1 MNLSLLQQ
9 ATTPRPPAPTSF
21 LGTSN
26 WSKSPPVSQRL
37 FNGTNGVPLT
47 WPRILEE
54 FKASVERYRRS
65 ITGDDRGDFVR
76 RVEDISDHL
85 RLILAAGSGTTDDHF
100 GNPSA
105 IMSNRFL
112 YPHYREI
119 MAKFPK
125 LVLSSHAAA
134 RDFATPELR
143 QKCQQEAEEMLNAVY
158 GYVEV
163 ARQQQGED
171 IPRLFPG
178 FVDNQHVGGAWRN
191 NNRLSIQSASDISG
205 GRQSDEV
212 SVLDPSAPLDKTL
225 LNTLED
231 LRHQMGS
238 GIRSLQ
244 EQLNFSDNM
253 IDVARHQTLSDD
265 IATACGKVLSL
276 SRPWLATIES
286 VDLSS
291 MKSSTA
297 AEKDLAEFASKKQGV
312 YSLIGDLVLTCQAI
326 ALPLADEWTTNGAPP
341 LQERLA
347 DVKSVVERLDKC
359 AFEIAEPLRQLATI
373 ASIGSPNKNRRSTR
387 MSGTGRNAQGTA
399 LTSISQAA
407 SKSGEKS
414 HLGSTSPG
422 SSNGHPGS
430 RPQSRPQSKRES
442 QELPKFLQLEYEADV
457 MYDTKSPTQTI
468 RGGTL
473 VGLVEQ
479 LTRHDKYDFVFN
491 NTFLLTYQSFTTAN
505 QLFDLLVARWN
516 VQPMPGLTK
525 DELAVWVERK
535 QTPIHFRI
543 VNVLKSWLDTYW
555 MEGTDK
561 DSVETIQRIHSFV
574 KTTVQNSIGE
584 KGSKPLLV
592 VVEQR
597 MRGEEVNSRKLVA
610 NSNVEAPTPILPRSL
625 NKKNPKIVDIDPLEL
640 ARQLTIMESN
650 LYRKIR
656 PPECLNRTVKKK
668 LKDPDTE
675 EQATNIKALI
685 LHSNRVT
692 NWVAFMIL
700 LQDKLRERVNMI
712 KYFVTVADVG
722 QLEAPSPSFV
732 LTLT

>member
-1 MNLSLLQQ
+1 MESLRLAADSSTNLSLLEQ

-21 LGTSN
+21 LVTSN
-26 WSKSPPVSQRL
+26 WAKTPAISQSL
-37 FNGTNGVPLT
+37 FGEPSGPPLT
-47 WPRILEE
+47 WPRILDD
-54 FKASVERYRRS
+54 FKASIERYRQAVAD
-65 ITGDDRGDFVR
+65 DDRGDFVR
-76 RVEDISDHL
+76 RAEDLSDHL

-100 GNPSA
+100 GSPSI

-112 YPHYREI
+112 YPQYREI

-134 RDFATPELR
+134 RDFAPPEIR
-143 QKCQQEAEEMLNAVY
+143 QKCQQEAEEVLNAVY
-158 GYVEV
+158 GFIEV
-163 ARQQQGED
+163 ARQQRGED

-178 FVDNQHVGGAWRN
+178 FVDNQQAGGAWRN
-191 NNRLSIQSASDISG
+191 NNRLSIQSTSDVAG

-212 SVLDPSAPLDKTL
+212 SFQETSTPLDKTL

-238 GIRSLQ
+238 GVRSLQ
-244 EQLNFSDNM
+244 EELNFNDSV
-253 IDVARHQTLSDD
+253 IDVARHQTLCDD
-265 IATACGKVLSL
+265 IAAACGKVLSL
-276 SRPWLATIES
+276 CRPWLATIES
-286 VDLSS
+286 VDLSPLA
-291 MKSSTA
+291 TNNA
-297 AEKDLAEFASKKQGV
+297 AEKGLADFASKKQGM
-312 YSLIGDLVLTCQAI
+312 YNLFGDLVVTCQAI

-341 LQERLA
+341 LNERLA
-347 DVKSVVERLDKC
+347 DIKSVVERLDKG
-359 AFEIAEPLRQLATI
+359 AFEIVEPLRQLAACAV
-373 ASIGSPNKNRRSTR
+373 ASSPSSKRRSTK
-387 MSGTGRNAQGTA
+387 MSGSVRNAPGTM
-399 LTSISQAA
+399 LTNLSQAA
-407 SKSGEKS
+407 SRTGDRS
-414 HLGSTSPG
+414 HLGDGSPASG
-422 SSNGHPGS
+422 GRSGS
-430 RPQSRPQSKRES
+430 RPQSQPQSKRDS
-442 QELPKFLQLEYEADV
+442 QELPKFLQLEYEGDV
-457 MYDTKSPTQTI
+457 LYDTKSPTQTI

-473 VGLVEQ
+473 IGLVEQ

-525 DELAVWVERK
+525 EELTIWAERK

-561 DSVETIQRIHSFV
+561 DSQQTIQRIHNFV
-574 KTTVQNSIGE
+574 KTTIQGSIGD
-584 KGSKPLLV
+584 KGKPLLV

-656 PPECLNRTVKKK
+656 PQECLNRTVKKK
-668 LKDPDTE
+668 LKAPDAE
-675 EQATNIKALI
+675 ESAENIRALI

-700 LQDKLRERVNMI
+700 LQDKLKERVNMI
-712 KYFVTVADVG
+712 KYFVTVADV
-722 QLEAPSPSFV
+722 SFIDR
-732 LTLT
+732 